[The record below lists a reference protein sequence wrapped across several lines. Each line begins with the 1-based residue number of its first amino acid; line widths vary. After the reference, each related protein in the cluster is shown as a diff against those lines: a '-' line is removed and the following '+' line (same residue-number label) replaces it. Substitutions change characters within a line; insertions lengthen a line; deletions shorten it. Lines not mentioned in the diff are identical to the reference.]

1 MTHDKIEDDDNI
13 TISIEN
19 AEKILVIRDFILNT
33 EGRKL
38 GFEET
43 INYII
48 EELVD
53 RKNILDELH
62 DSKKKNV

>member
-53 RKNILDELH
+53 IKNILDELH